1 MAEAPASSARYD
13 SSLGLLTKKFVAL
26 IKSQPHGSL
35 DLNHAAAQLGV
46 QKRRI
51 YDITNVLEGIGLIEK
66 TTKNNIAWKG
76 NRTPHPDDEPSSSE
90 DEDDEETLRVRH
102 EAEALRAEAAT
113 LDNCVEHLE
122 RARAEFART
131 HASDLSVTHAD
142 LRAVPGLSDETII
155 ALRAPPGTDLEVPD
169 PHSTSTAKYQ
179 LRLRSPLAPIEV
191 FLVDRADR
199 EDSEDREVARLSANA
214 SLQSAARPR
223 SGTPPEQVA
232 RPVVSSAAVKTPPS
246 FATPRIL
253 AKHTPNADQLDKDF
267 VFDPGTLLGTVPTI
281 PKIPQP

>member
-1 MAEAPASSARYD
+1 M
-13 SSLGLLTKKFVAL
+13 
-26 IKSQPHGSL
+26 
-35 DLNHAAAQLGV
+35 
-46 QKRRI
+46 
-51 YDITNVLEGIGLIEK
+51 
-66 TTKNNIAWKG
+66 
-76 NRTPHPDDEPSSSE
+76 
-90 DEDDEETLRVRH
+90 RH

-191 FLVDRADR
+191 FGG
-199 EDSEDREVARLSANA
+199 SGG
-214 SLQSAARPR
+214 PR
-223 SGTPPEQVA
+223 RQ
-232 RPVVSSAAVKTPPS
+232 R
-246 FATPRIL
+246 R
-253 AKHTPNADQLDKDF
+253 
-267 VFDPGTLLGTVPTI
+267 
-281 PKIPQP
+281 